1 MKSCQ
6 KSIIWLLIQ
15 SLEVGSYANVDRN
28 YLGIKLAAFS
38 SVLIDP
44 QSESCIFIYKI
55 HSQKEKAVLR
65 ISRLFGMWN
74 ERSFKYDTFDA
85 ICKNKKASHV
95 QNWSNIWSRCS
106 SNSKIF
112 NSFPLLQLWLQMER
126 FETKILV
133 FFSKSEE
140 LRVANISETRRKS
153 NISAETRSWVKQ
165 IIKKQINSLFEY
177 IGSFTYS
184 SKLFLLSSF
193 EQFYPVGGGGGRG
206 GRICRSS

>member
-1 MKSCQ
+1 
-6 KSIIWLLIQ
+6 
-15 SLEVGSYANVDRN
+15 
-28 YLGIKLAAFS
+28 
-38 SVLIDP
+38 
-44 QSESCIFIYKI
+44 
-55 HSQKEKAVLR
+55 
-65 ISRLFGMWN
+65 
-74 ERSFKYDTFDA
+74 
-85 ICKNKKASHV
+85 
-95 QNWSNIWSRCS
+95 
-106 SNSKIF
+106 
-112 NSFPLLQLWLQMER
+112 MER

-140 LRVANISETRRKS
+140 LRVVNISETRRKS

-193 EQFYPVGGGGGRG
+193 EQFYPVGGGDGGG